1 MKKDD
6 HSVDQSEK
14 NKVQKKS
21 SIVSWVVFLFTI
33 SVVIISI
40 ISVIFPTLIVSNNSN
55 LNELREFGIESF
67 DVDPFFPGV
76 WAESLIVTNL
86 IILGIAIFY
95 FKKKLPS
102 PIRKSIDFVFSVEVS
117 KKVAFIVIIV
127 LLGIYAGLSANEL
140 NVEENWED
148 FAEVKRKAE
157 ERSIEQAFTVFDVP
171 IKYFFLSSSVNLF
184 DNIRILPFVA
194 SIGLLILTY
203 LITAEISQKR
213 FAGIIAFVILLQSHV
228 FLTYDTTASYDNFWI
243 LFYLL
248 SLYLIYKTWPLSPIS
263 YILSFMSKSLSIMFF
278 PQSLFFIFRANVSK
292 KRKFY
297 TAAIYGVILAI
308 IEG

>member
-1 MKKDD
+1 MKKDY
-6 HSVDQSEK
+6 SSDQSEK

-86 IILGIAIFY
+86 IILGIAILY

-140 NVEENWED
+140 IVEENWED
-148 FAEVKRKAE
+148 FAEVKRKTE
-157 ERSIEQAFTVFDVP
+157 ERSVEQAFTVFDVP
-171 IKYFFLSSSVNLF
+171 IKYFFLSSSVYLF

-228 FLTYDTTASYDNFWI
+228 FLITD
-243 LFYLL
+243 
-248 SLYLIYKTWPLSPIS
+248 
-263 YILSFMSKSLSIMFF
+263 
-278 PQSLFFIFRANVSK
+278 R
-292 KRKFY
+292 
-297 TAAIYGVILAI
+297 I
-308 IEG
+308 IH